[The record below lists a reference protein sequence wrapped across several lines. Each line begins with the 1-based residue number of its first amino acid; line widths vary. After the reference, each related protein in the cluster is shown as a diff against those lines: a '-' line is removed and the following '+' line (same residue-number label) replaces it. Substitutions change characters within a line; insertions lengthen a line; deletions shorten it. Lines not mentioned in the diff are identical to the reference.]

1 MHKLATLRWT
11 LPAIAILTVVVI
23 ALVAVAVVAHVIP
36 GITAW
41 SYAA

>member
-23 ALVAVAVVAHVIP
+23 ALVAVALFAHLIP
-36 GITAW
+36 GSTAW
-41 SYAA
+41 RFSI